1 MARVSVIIPTRSRPH
16 LLPRAVESAR
26 LSGSDVEVVVVDDAS
41 TDETA
46 GVCRSLEGVR
56 YVRVERNQG
65 VAGARNVGLIASTSE
80 LVALLDDDDL
90 RLPGSLDL
98 QAAALEADSSA
109 GFVCG
114 GMLMAD
120 QEGRLTGEAFA
131 PETPGGDVFLE
142 LLELAFPVMPLTTL
156 IRKECFRRVGLFNA
170 RVPGIDDWDVLV
182 RIAELY
188 PAAVVDGPV
197 GVYRQPTPTSG
208 QGSSS
213 QARQL
218 ARAARHQL
226 ELLRLPRAAAL
237 PASERQALRRRTLK
251 RIADTLLLNSARR
264 FREGSYRHAFGGSL
278 TALRLCPSRALRPR
292 GYARLA
298 SMLLKPDV
306 KL

>member
-1 MARVSVIIPTRSRPH
+1 M
-16 LLPRAVESAR
+16 LPRAVESA
-26 LSGSDVEVVVVDDAS
+26 LNAGSGVEVVVVDDAS

-46 GVCRSLEGVR
+46 EVCRSLEGIR
-56 YVRVERNQG
+56 YVRVEQNQG
-65 VAGARNVGLIASTSE
+65 VAGARNVGLLASSAE
-80 LVALLDDDDL
+80 FIALLDDDDL

-98 QAAALEADSSA
+98 QIEALEANVGA

-120 QEGRLTGEAFA
+120 QEGRLTGELF
-131 PETPGGDVFLE
+131 TPGRAGGDVFRE
-142 LLELAFPVMPLTTL
+142 LLELAFPVMPLSVV
-156 IRKECFRRVGLFNA
+156 IRKECFTRVGLFNA
-170 RVPGIDDWDVLV
+170 RVPGIDDWDMLV
-182 RIAELY
+182 RVAELY
-188 PAAVVDGPV
+188 PAVVIDEPV

-237 PASERQALRRRTLK
+237 PAAERRELRRRTLK

-264 FREGSYRHAFGGSL
+264 LREGSYRHALGGSL
-278 TALRLCPSRALRPR
+278 TALRLCPSRALRPQ
-292 GYARLA
+292 GYAKLA
-298 SMLLKPDV
+298 SSLLKPGV
-306 KL
+306 KS